1 MAKIGVRVEA
11 TEENTQQRDFS
22 NLPNGDYQL
31 EISAS
36 EIKEKNEGSRDHSI
50 NLSVTID
57 VLAPEE
63 LKGRKIF
70 SNYNLQHPNSQVQEI
85 GQRQFACLLRSL
97 GMQDAPEDSDELH
110 FISFFARIGMGK
122 DSKDKNADGSP
133 KYAARNELKKYFYPD
148 EGNLPEP
155 KVDAGPVAA
164 NDNRRQPAA
173 SNDNRQAAQAD
184 AKPAARRPWGNK

>member
-11 TEENTQQRDFS
+11 TEENTQQRDFT

-36 EIKEKNEGSRDHSI
+36 EIKEKNKDTRDHAI

-63 LKGRKIF
+63 LKGRKVF
-70 SNYNLQHPNSQVQEI
+70 NNYNLQHPNPQVQEI

-97 GMQDAPEDSDELH
+97 GLNEAPEDSDELH
-110 FISFFARIGMGK
+110 FISFMARIGMGK
-122 DSKDKNADGSP
+122 DSKEKNADGTP
-133 KYAARNELKKYFYPD
+133 KYAARNELKKYYYPD
-148 EGNLPEP
+148 EGNLPEAR
-155 KVDAGPVAA
+155 VDAAPAAA
-164 NDNRRQPAA
+164 NDNRRTAA
-173 SNDNRQAAQAD
+173 SNDN
-184 AKPAARRPWGNK
+184 KPAATAAGTTRRPWGSK

>member
-11 TEENTQQRDFS
+11 TEENTQQRDFT

-36 EIKEKNEGSRDHSI
+36 EIKEKNKDTRDHAI

-63 LKGRKIF
+63 LKGRKVF
-70 SNYNLQHPNSQVQEI
+70 NNYNLQHPNSQTQEI

-97 GMQDAPEDSDELH
+97 GLNEAPEDSDELH

-122 DSKDKNADGSP
+122 DSKEKNADGTP
-133 KYAARNELKKYFYPD
+133 KYAARNELKKYYYPD

-155 KVDAGPVAA
+155 KVDAAPAAA
-164 NDNRRQPAA
+164 NDNRRTAA
-173 SNDNRQAAQAD
+173 TNDN
-184 AKPAARRPWGNK
+184 KPAAAAAGTTRRPWGSK

>member
-1 MAKIGVRVEA
+1 MAKIGIRVEA
-11 TEENTQQRDFS
+11 TEENTQQRDFT

-31 EISAS
+31 EISGS
-36 EIKEKNEGSRDHSI
+36 EIKEKNEGTRDHAI
-50 NLSVTID
+50 NLSVSID

-70 SNYNLQHPNSQVQEI
+70 NNYNLQHPNPQVQEI

-97 GMQDAPEDSDELH
+97 GLTEAPEDSDELH

-122 DSKDKNADGSP
+122 DSKEKNTDGTP
-133 KYAARNELKKYFYPD
+133 KYAARNELKKYYYPD

-155 KVDAGPVAA
+155 KVEAAPSAA
-164 NDNRRQPAA
+164 NDNRRTAA
-173 SNDNRQAAQAD
+173 SNDN
-184 AKPAARRPWGNK
+184 KPAAAAAGTTRRPWGSK

>member
-11 TEENTQQRDFS
+11 TEENTQQRDFT

-36 EIKEKNEGSRDHSI
+36 EIKEKNKDTRDHAI

-63 LKGRKIF
+63 LKGRKVF
-70 SNYNLQHPNSQVQEI
+70 NNYNLQHPNPQTQEI

-97 GMQDAPEDSDELH
+97 GLNEAPEDSDELH

-122 DSKDKNADGSP
+122 DSKEKNTDGTP
-133 KYAARNELKKYFYPD
+133 KYAARNELKKYYYPD
-148 EGNLPEP
+148 EGNLPDP
-155 KVDAGPVAA
+155 KVEAAPAAA
-164 NDNRRQPAA
+164 NDNRRTAA
-173 SNDNRQAAQAD
+173 SNDN
-184 AKPAARRPWGNK
+184 KPAAAAAGTTRRPWGSK